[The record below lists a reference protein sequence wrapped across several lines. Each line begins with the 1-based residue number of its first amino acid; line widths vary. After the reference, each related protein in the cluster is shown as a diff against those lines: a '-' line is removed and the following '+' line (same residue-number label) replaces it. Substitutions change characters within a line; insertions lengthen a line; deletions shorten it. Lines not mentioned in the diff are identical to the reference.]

1 MPLKLRSTIIVAS
14 AFACGKLLA
23 QSPTWSDDA
32 ACIIYTHCT
41 PCHHDGGVGHFSL
54 VGYDNAFFWR
64 NEIRAATQSGLMPPW
79 PPDPS
84 YRPLAHERL
93 LTQEEIDI
101 LAAWV
106 DGGAAP
112 GDLSGE
118 PPPPVYASGTVITD
132 PDITAIMP
140 DYVIPASAA
149 DLYRCFVL
157 PIENPTDTYITGLEV
172 VPGNR
177 EMVHHVLVYQDPTG
191 QAQALDEADIEPGY
205 ISFGGIGVD
214 EAKLVGIWV
223 PGSEP
228 FFTPPG
234 MGIKLDAGAD
244 LVIQVHYPAT
254 SNVEVD
260 STRVNIQLSDGGFI
274 RELTIDP
281 ILNHATSLT
290 NGPLI
295 IPPNE
300 VRTFH
305 AQYTV
310 PINATITAIGPHAH
324 LVCRSMRAW
333 AVKPGGEIVDLIDI
347 PNWDF
352 RWQDI
357 YAFQNPIYLPAGT
370 VVHGEAMYDNTPAN
384 PNLPGDVP
392 QWVFLGE
399 ATTDEM
405 MLFYFAWT
413 YGFPS
418 DEAIVIDDG
427 AHAPHYL
434 DCEVDFN
441 VSMTET
447 DGPRTDAWPIPARQ
461 SLFVQFTGM
470 GDAVLFDMT
479 GRAVRSYPLADP
491 VTELDVSSLARGT
504 YLLRLRDRSTSAVHP
519 MKVVLE

>member
-1 MPLKLRSTIIVAS
+1 MKCRSTILL
-14 AFACGKLLA
+14 AFVLAGGTMFA
-23 QSPTWSDDA
+23 QSPTWSSDA

-41 PCHHDGGVGHFSL
+41 PCHHDDGVGHFSL

-106 DGGAAP
+106 DGGAAS
-112 GDLSGE
+112 GDLSSE
-118 PPPPVYASGTVITD
+118 PPPPVYATETVITD
-132 PDITAIMP
+132 PDITAVMP

-157 PIENPTDTYITGLEV
+157 PIDNPTDSYITGLEV

-177 EMVHHVLVYQDPTG
+177 EMVHHVLVYQDASG
-191 QAQALDEADIEPGY
+191 EAQALDDADIGPGY
-205 ISFGGIGVD
+205 TSFGGIGVQ
-214 EAKLVGIWV
+214 EARLVGIWV
-223 PGSEP
+223 PGAEP

-234 MGIKLDAGAD
+234 MGIKLEAGAD

-260 STRVNIQLSDGGFI
+260 STRVNIQLSNGGFI
-274 RELTIDP
+274 RELAIDP
-281 ILNHATSLT
+281 ILNHVTSLT

-300 VRTFH
+300 VRTFN

-310 PINATITAIGPHAH
+310 PVNATITAVGPHAH
-324 LVCRSMRAW
+324 LICRRMRAW
-333 AVKPGGEIVDLIDI
+333 AVKPGGEIVNLIDI
-347 PNWDF
+347 PAWDF

-357 YAFQNPIYLPAGT
+357 YSFRSPIHLPAGT
-370 VVHGEAMYDNTPAN
+370 VVYGEATYDNTTAN

-418 DEAIVIDDG
+418 DESIVIDDG
-427 AHAPHYL
+427 TPTPYYQ
-434 DCEVDFN
+434 DCEVEFN
-441 VSMTET
+441 VSLAEQQALQP
-447 DGPRTDAWPIPARQ
+447 DVWPVPARH
-461 SLFVQFTGM
+461 SLFVGFSGRGM
-470 GDAVLFDMT
+470 VDLIDMT
-479 GRAVRSYPLADP
+479 GRPAASYPLVGP
-491 VTELDVSSLARGT
+491 LSELDVSSMARGT
-504 YLLRLRDRSTSAVHP
+504 YLLRYRELGSGGVHH